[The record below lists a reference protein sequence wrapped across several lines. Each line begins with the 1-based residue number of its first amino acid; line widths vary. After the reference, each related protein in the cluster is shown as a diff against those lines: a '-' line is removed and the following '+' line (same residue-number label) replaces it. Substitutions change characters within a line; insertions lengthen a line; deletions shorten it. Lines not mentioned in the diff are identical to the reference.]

1 MLPHRF
7 LHIVG
12 GAEERFVH
20 VRADGVYRRSDRACR
35 LDLAPQREMLS
46 RTTHVEDSG
55 DTVRDEELEQRA
67 LQLDGAGE
75 VHVRRSQIRRYV
87 VDADAD
93 GPRG

>member
-1 MLPHRF
+1 
-7 LHIVG
+7 
-12 GAEERFVH
+12 
-20 VRADGVYRRSDRACR
+20 
-35 LDLAPQREMLS
+35 MLS
-46 RTTHVEDSG
+46 RTAHVEDSG